1 MVYICFIV
9 NRKKKILN
17 SPFTKKNYI
26 IMLNSLFSNIP
37 LIIQDTASV
46 EGDMGMLWMLLSGI
60 LVFFMQA
67 GFTLVESGMT
77 RSKNAVNIA
86 MKNLLDI
93 CVGSLTYWFVGY
105 SLMYG
110 ATSNGWL
117 FWSGLFQG
125 DGSDL
130 FFQTMFAATAAT
142 IVSGAIAGRTKYS
155 TYAIFTVVMTAIIYP
170 IAGGWQWKG
179 DNNAVIEATDGLEKI
194 GGWLA
199 NAGFIDFAGSSIVHA
214 VGGFAALVAAF
225 MVGPRIGKYVDG
237 KVVPMPGH
245 NQILATLGV
254 FILWL
259 GWFGFNGGSQG
270 AWGGKAAVS
279 ASAVVVVT
287 NLAAAAG
294 AMGALITTWIWYGKP
309 NLAQTLNG
317 ALAGLVSIT
326 AGCGN
331 MTEGGAVLAGLIG
344 GIIVVFSIEIIEKK
358 LKIDDAIG
366 AASVHGVAGFWGT
379 IVIGLWGVDGDGP
392 IGLINA
398 GETKQIVAQL
408 TGAVAYMVWAIFLS
422 FIVFGIL
429 KYTIGLRVTEA
440 EELEGLDVSEHG
452 TLAYPGKRTR
462 E

>member
-1 MVYICFIV
+1 
-9 NRKKKILN
+9 
-17 SPFTKKNYI
+17 
-26 IMLNSLFSNIP
+26 MLHSLFTHIP
-37 LIIQDTASV
+37 MILQDTASI

-110 ATSNGWL
+110 DSSNGWF
-117 FWSGLFQG
+117 FWSGILQG
-125 DGSDL
+125 DGADL

-155 TYAIFTVVMTAIIYP
+155 TYAIFTVVMTAFVYP
-170 IAGGWQWKG
+170 IAGGWEW
-179 DNNAVIEATDGLEKI
+179 N
-194 GGWLA
+194 GGWLNTTFDA
-199 NAGFIDFAGSSIVHA
+199 EFIDFAGSSIVHG

-237 KVVPMPGH
+237 KVVPIPGH
-245 NQILATLGV
+245 NQILSTLGV

-259 GWFGFNGGSQG
+259 GWFGFNGGSQL
-270 AWGGKAAVS
+270 AWGGDDAVA

-294 AMGALITTWIWYGKP
+294 ALGALITTWIWYGKP

-344 GIIVVFSIEIIEKK
+344 GVIVVFSIEFIEKK

-379 IVIGLWGVDGDGP
+379 VVIGLWGVNGEEA
-392 IGLINA
+392 IGLFNGGGSA
-398 GETKQIVAQL
+398 QFVAQL
-408 TGAVAYMVWAIFLS
+408 AGALSYMVWAVVLS

-429 KYTIGLRVTEA
+429 KATIGLRVTE
-440 EELEGLDVSEHG
+440 EEEIAGLDVSEHG
-452 TLAYPGKRTR
+452 SIAYPGKRTR

>member
-1 MVYICFIV
+1 
-9 NRKKKILN
+9 
-17 SPFTKKNYI
+17 
-26 IMLNSLFSNIP
+26 MLHSLFTHIP
-37 LIIQDTASV
+37 MVIQDTAAI

-110 ATSNGWL
+110 DSSNGWF
-117 FWSGLFQG
+117 FWSGILQG
-125 DGSDL
+125 DGADL

-155 TYAIFTVVMTAIIYP
+155 TYAIFTVVMTAFVYP
-170 IAGGWQWKG
+170 IAGGWEW
-179 DNNAVIEATDGLEKI
+179 N
-194 GGWLA
+194 GGWLNTA
-199 NAGFIDFAGSSIVHA
+199 FEAEFIDFAGSSIVHG

-225 MVGPRIGKYVDG
+225 MVGPRIGKFVDG
-237 KVVPMPGH
+237 KVVTIPGH
-245 NQILATLGV
+245 NQILTTLGV

-259 GWFGFNGGSQG
+259 GWFGFNGGSQL
-270 AWGGKAAVS
+270 AWGGDDAIG

-294 AMGALITTWIWYGKP
+294 ALGALITTWIWYGKP

-344 GIIVVFSIEIIEKK
+344 GVIVVFSIEFIEKK

-379 IVIGLWGVDGDGP
+379 IVIGLWGVSGEEA
-392 IGLINA
+392 IGLFNGGGSA
-398 GETKQIVAQL
+398 QFVAQL
-408 TGAVAYMVWAIFLS
+408 VGALSYMLWAVVLS
-422 FIVFGIL
+422 FVVFGIL
-429 KYTIGLRVTEA
+429 KATIGLRVTE
-440 EELEGLDVSEHG
+440 EEEIAGLDVSEHG
-452 TLAYPGKRTR
+452 SIAYPGKRTR

>member
-1 MVYICFIV
+1 
-9 NRKKKILN
+9 
-17 SPFTKKNYI
+17 
-26 IMLNSLFSNIP
+26 
-37 LIIQDTASV
+37 
-46 EGDMGMLWMLLSGI
+46 MGMLWMLLSGI

-93 CVGSLTYWFVGY
+93 CVGSLTYWFIGY

-110 ATSNGWL
+110 DSSNGWF
-117 FWSGLFQG
+117 FWSGILQG
-125 DGSDL
+125 DGADL

-155 TYAIFTVVMTAIIYP
+155 TYAIFTVVMTAFVYP
-170 IAGGWQWKG
+170 IAGGWEW
-179 DNNAVIEATDGLEKI
+179 N
-194 GGWLA
+194 GGWLNTTFDA
-199 NAGFIDFAGSSIVHA
+199 EFIDFAGSSIVHG

-225 MVGPRIGKYVDG
+225 MVGPRIGKYIDG
-237 KVVPMPGH
+237 KVVPIPGH
-245 NQILATLGV
+245 NQILSTLGV

-259 GWFGFNGGSQG
+259 GWFGFNGGSQL
-270 AWGGKAAVS
+270 AWGGDDAVA

-294 AMGALITTWIWYGKP
+294 ALGALITTWIWYGKP

-344 GIIVVFSIEIIEKK
+344 GVIVVFSIEFIEKK

-379 IVIGLWGVDGDGP
+379 IVIGLWGVNGEEA
-392 IGLINA
+392 IGLFNGGGSA
-398 GETKQIVAQL
+398 QFVAQL
-408 TGAVAYMVWAIFLS
+408 VGALSYMVWAVVLS

-429 KYTIGLRVTEA
+429 KATIGLRVTE
-440 EELEGLDVSEHG
+440 EEEIAGLDVSEHG
-452 TLAYPGKRTR
+452 SLAYPGKRTR

>member
-1 MVYICFIV
+1 MYNLLNLFI
-9 NRKKKILN
+9 
-17 SPFTKKNYI
+17 
-26 IMLNSLFSNIP
+26 SLF
-37 LIIQDTASV
+37 QETAVAVIEVVDMVTSEDVTAAV
-46 EGDMGMLWMLLSGI
+46 EAVKTGLYGDMGMLWMLISGI

-77 RSKNAVNIA
+77 QSKNAVNIA

-93 CVGSLTYWFVGY
+93 TVGSLTYWFVGY

-110 ATSNGWL
+110 DTTNGWF
-117 FWSGLFQG
+117 FWSGIMQG
-125 DGSDL
+125 EGADL

-170 IAGGWQWKG
+170 IAGGWQWQG
-179 DNNAVIEATDGLEKI
+179 S
-194 GGWLA
+194 GWLTEL
-199 NAGFIDFAGSSIVHA
+199 GFIDFAGSSIVHA
-214 VGGFAALVAAF
+214 VGGFAALVAAY

-237 KVVPMPGH
+237 KVMPIPGH

-259 GWFGFNGGSQG
+259 GWFGFNGGSQL
-270 AWGGKAAVS
+270 AWGGDDAVAAS
-279 ASAVVVVT
+279 TVVLIT

-294 AMGALITTWIWYGKP
+294 ALGALITTWIWYGKP
-309 NLAQTLNG
+309 HLAQTLNG

-331 MTEGGAVLAGLIG
+331 MTAGGAVLAGLIG
-344 GIIVVFSIEIIEKK
+344 GIIVVFSIEFIEKK

-366 AASVHGVAGFWGT
+366 AASVHGIVGFWGT
-379 IVIGLWGVDGDGP
+379 IVIGLWGVEGDTKLG
-392 IGLINA
+392 IFNGGGADQLIN
-398 GETKQIVAQL
+398 QL
-408 TGAVAYMVWAIFLS
+408 IGGLAYAVWTVVLS
-422 FIVFGIL
+422 FVVFGIL
-429 KYTIGLRVTEA
+429 KYTIGLRVTE
-440 EELEGLDVSEHG
+440 EEEIAGLDVSEHG
-452 TLAYPGKRTR
+452 SIAYAGKRTR

>member
-1 MVYICFIV
+1 
-9 NRKKKILN
+9 
-17 SPFTKKNYI
+17 
-26 IMLNSLFSNIP
+26 MLHSLFTHIP
-37 LIIQDTASV
+37 MVLQDTASV

-110 ATSNGWL
+110 DSSNGWF
-117 FWSGLFQG
+117 FWSGILQG
-125 DGSDL
+125 DGADL

-155 TYAIFTVVMTAIIYP
+155 TYAIFTVVMTAFVYP
-170 IAGGWQWKG
+170 IAGGWEW
-179 DNNAVIEATDGLEKI
+179 N
-194 GGWLA
+194 GGWLNTTFDA
-199 NAGFIDFAGSSIVHA
+199 EFIDFAGSSIVHG

-237 KVVPMPGH
+237 KVVPIPGH
-245 NQILATLGV
+245 NQILSTLGV

-259 GWFGFNGGSQG
+259 GWFGFNGGSQL
-270 AWGGKAAVS
+270 AWGGDDAVA

-294 AMGALITTWIWYGKP
+294 ALGALITTWIWYGKP

-344 GIIVVFSIEIIEKK
+344 GVIVVFSIEFIEKK

-379 IVIGLWGVDGDGP
+379 IVIGLWGVNGEEA
-392 IGLINA
+392 IGLFNGGGSA
-398 GETKQIVAQL
+398 QFVAQL
-408 TGAVAYMVWAIFLS
+408 VGALSYMVWAVVLS

-429 KYTIGLRVTEA
+429 KATIGLRVTE
-440 EELEGLDVSEHG
+440 EEEIAGLDVSEHG
-452 TLAYPGKRTR
+452 SLAYPGKRTR

>member
-1 MVYICFIV
+1 
-9 NRKKKILN
+9 
-17 SPFTKKNYI
+17 
-26 IMLNSLFSNIP
+26 MLNSLFSNIP

-110 ATSNGWL
+110 DTSNGWF

-125 DGSDL
+125 DGADL

-170 IAGGWQWKG
+170 IAGGWQWAG
-179 DNNAVIEATDGLEKI
+179 T
-194 GGWLA
+194 GWLTE
-199 NAGFIDFAGSSIVHA
+199 AGFIDFAGSSIVHG

-259 GWFGFNGGSQG
+259 GWFGFNGGSQL
-270 AWGGKAAVS
+270 AWGGDNAVG

-344 GIIVVFSIEIIEKK
+344 GIIVVFSIELIEKK

-379 IVIGLWGVDGDGP
+379 IVIGL
-392 IGLINA
+392 
-398 GETKQIVAQL
+398 
-408 TGAVAYMVWAIFLS
+408 
-422 FIVFGIL
+422 
-429 KYTIGLRVTEA
+429 
-440 EELEGLDVSEHG
+440 
-452 TLAYPGKRTR
+452 
-462 E
+462 